1 MTDTATHAA
10 PLALARLTAETAAP
24 DAAEM
29 LRKTEAQMGFV
40 PEMYRYM
47 ANDPAVLHGYLSL
60 YNAFRTQSDF
70 NAAEQE
76 VVFLTI
82 SRLNGC
88 HYCIAAHSMI
98 ADKGAALSAENLRA
112 LREGARLSDPR
123 LDALAQFV
131 AAMVAGRGN
140 PAPAALA
147 GFQDAG
153 FLPRHALSVILAMA
167 CKTFSNS
174 INHLAG
180 TELDAAFRPWAM
192 EGQER

>member
-1 MTDTATHAA
+1 MPDTVPTNA
-10 PLALARLTAETAAP
+10 PLALPRLTAETATP
-24 DAAEM
+24 EAAEM
-29 LRKTEAQMGFV
+29 LRTTEAQMGFV

-47 ANDPAVLHGYLSL
+47 ANDPAVLGGYQSL

-70 NAAEQE
+70 TAAEQE

-98 ADKGAALSAENLRA
+98 ADKRAGLSAESLRA
-112 LREGARLSDPR
+112 LREGKRLPDPR

-131 AAMVAGRGN
+131 AAMVTGRGD
-140 PAPAALA
+140 PGPAALA
-147 GFQDAG
+147 AFQDAG
-153 FLPRHALSVILAMA
+153 FLPRHALSVVLAMA

-174 INHLAG
+174 VNHLAG
-180 TELDAAFRPWAM
+180 TELDAAFRPWAVGAL
-192 EGQER
+192 EQ